1 MPWEFRKDA
10 PLYAQLMEQI
20 QRKIVS
26 GSLSPGERLPSVREF
41 AAEAGVNPNTM
52 QRALMEMERRDLVH
66 SQRTTGRFVTEDA
79 EVIRRLREEMAQAQI
94 TAFLEGMRELG
105 YSAAETAERL
115 KRRGETEE

>member
-52 QRALMEMERRDLVH
+52 QRALMEMERRDLVR